1 LVGGKPRERSIQ
13 QLRDYELVT
22 IVRPD
27 VSDEDLSTVTDR
39 IGQWVGAQ
47 GGEVT
52 KVDVWGRRRM
62 AYPIRDFRDG
72 NYVISQIRI
81 EPKGT
86 GELERSLKL
95 SEDVLRYLLVR
106 AGG

>member
-1 LVGGKPRERSIQ
+1 M
-13 QLRDYELVT
+13 RDYELVT

-27 VSDEDLSTVTDR
+27 ITDENVGAVTDR
-39 IGQWVGAQ
+39 IGQWVTAQ

-62 AYPIRDFRDG
+62 AYPIRDFREG
-72 NYVISQIRI
+72 NYIVSGIR
-81 EPKGT
+81 
-86 GELERSLKL
+86 LETRATTEVERNLKL

-106 AGG
+106 VGE